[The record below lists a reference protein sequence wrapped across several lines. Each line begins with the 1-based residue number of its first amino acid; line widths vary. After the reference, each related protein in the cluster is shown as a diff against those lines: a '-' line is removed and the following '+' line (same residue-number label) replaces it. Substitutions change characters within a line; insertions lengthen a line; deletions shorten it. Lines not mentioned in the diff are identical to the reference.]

1 MVTVKIFDRVE
12 QEYTDGFS
20 RLLGIVRIDEHTAA
34 TDATTATATSATSE
48 RNRNYLGTVTSK
60 AAANCGWWIEGSV
73 LSRLPLLIP
82 LRSLPH
88 WTNLLIAIDRFYKKT
103 NK

>member
-1 MVTVKIFDRVE
+1 MVMEGEVE
-12 QEYTDGFS
+12 WS
-20 RLLGIVRIDEHTAA
+20 LEHGE
-34 TDATTATATSATSE
+34 SE

-60 AAANCGWWIEGSV
+60 AAANCGWWIEGLV

-88 WTNLLIAIDRFYKKT
+88 WTKVLLTSRRRIFRNSRPNDFMERFAPFPR
-103 NK
+103 